1 MLSSYCSHR
10 SRHSK
15 LRCEESPNCLRS
27 GVTMCARCSCFSSSS
42 KQRGQEIGFSICLL
56 LLQRHRTS
64 SQWIDPII
72 PGGFCF
78 FPADMDQLSETHPA
92 VDGEFISENHSISRS
107 TQPFVQVWTDMAIG
121 RSIHL
126 DSKTTSGIT
135 GIS

>member
-1 MLSSYCSHR
+1 
-10 SRHSK
+10 
-15 LRCEESPNCLRS
+15 
-27 GVTMCARCSCFSSSS
+27 MCARCSCFSSSS

-56 LLQRHRTS
+56 LLQHRTS
-64 SQWIDPII
+64 SQWIDSTI

-78 FPADMDQLSETHPA
+78 FLADMEQLSETHPDVHA
-92 VDGEFISENHSISRS
+92 EFISENHSISRS
-107 TQPFVQVWTDMAIG
+107 TQPFAQVWTDMAIG